1 MIEGLLGLAAMMLLA
16 FARLPISYAMG
27 IVGA

>member
-1 MIEGLLGLAAMMLLA
+1 VIEGLAGLAAMMLVA
-16 FARLPISYAMG
+16 FARLPIAYAMG